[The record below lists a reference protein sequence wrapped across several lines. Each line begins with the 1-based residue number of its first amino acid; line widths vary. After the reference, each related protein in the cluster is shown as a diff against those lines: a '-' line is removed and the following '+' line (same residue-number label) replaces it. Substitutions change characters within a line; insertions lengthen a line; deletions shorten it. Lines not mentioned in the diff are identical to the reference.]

1 MDRWVDEIASA
12 ILVSS
17 MRNLKPSSRYILIL
31 LAFFAIFL
39 VIGIVLE
46 DPLFDNVLA
55 TYIVALIIVVLYS
68 IGAWVLVRKI
78 PDEASRMTAIRIF
91 IAILL
96 GLGFF
101 LALTVWSDDPG
112 QILITI
118 GIIWGAILVSLR
130 DLIQNVV
137 GSLMLLF
144 TGIYRIGD
152 HIRVKGVYGLV
163 MDIGVFRTTL
173 MELDHDSGD
182 RPTGEIVTIPNG
194 ILFRE
199 TVTNTTRHLSVITD
213 EIQLTIPFDVDL
225 ENARHT
231 LVSIIHK
238 HTEGFEYKA
247 REELKKLGEKKYLP
261 VLDTGPAVHLELR
274 ERGTVITV
282 SYLTSARDRSLVK
295 TRIIEEISS
304 NIPGIM
310 KNES

>member
-1 MDRWVDEIASA
+1 MDRWVDEIASV

-17 MRNLKPSSRYILIL
+17 MRNLKPSSRYILVL

-39 VIGIVLE
+39 MIGIVLE

-101 LALTVWSDDPG
+101 LALTVWSDDPA

-152 HIRVKGVYGLV
+152 NIRVKGVYGLV
-163 MDIGVFRTTL
+163 MDIGVFRTIL

-182 RPTGEIVTIPNG
+182 RPTGEVVTIPNG

-213 EIQLTIPFDVDL
+213 EIRLTIPFDVDL

-238 HTEGFEYKA
+238 HTEGFENKA

-261 VLDTGPAVHLELR
+261 VLDTGPACHLELS
-274 ERGTVITV
+274 ERGTVVTV
-282 SYLTSARDRSLVK
+282 SYLTSAKDRSLVK
-295 TRIIEEISS
+295 TRIIEEISR

-310 KNES
+310 KNKS